1 VGHGYE
7 REFSV
12 SEPRST
18 VVALFL
24 RDTFRLPVA
33 LNIPA
38 LSPAVPHPSVATPF
52 DADAACSEW
61 SRWWGQLLEAE
72 EAPRPG
78 ERTTGQTLPQAAE
91 FPVLAELVANVRSEA
106 LDYSGQRKREEKA
119 LRPARILNSVEFGIL
134 NEARPRLTRPRGR
147 QVSIRITQLPVDGDF
162 SWPRSQHHLVVS
174 RSTRADSAAYLAAL
188 QTALGWS
195 H

>member
-1 VGHGYE
+1 M
-7 REFSV
+7 
-12 SEPRST
+12 
-18 VVALFL
+18 VVARFL

-38 LSPAVPHPSVATPF
+38 LSPAVPHESAATPF
-52 DADAACSEW
+52 DADAACCEW
-61 SRWWGQLLEAE
+61 SRWWDQLLTAE
-72 EAPRPG
+72 DAPRPG
-78 ERTTGQTLPQAAE
+78 ERTAGQILPQAAE
-91 FPVLAELVANVRSEA
+91 FPVLAALLADVRREA
-106 LDYSGQRKREEKA
+106 LDYSARRKREEKA
-119 LRPARILNSVEFGIL
+119 LRPPRILNSVEFGIL

-162 SWPRSQHHLVVS
+162 SWPRSPHHLVVS

-188 QTALGWS
+188 QTALGWR

>member
-1 VGHGYE
+1 M
-7 REFSV
+7 
-12 SEPRST
+12 

-38 LSPAVPHPSVATPF
+38 LSPAVPHPSAATPF
-52 DADAACSEW
+52 DADAACCEW
-61 SRWWGQLLEAE
+61 SRWWDQLLTAE
-72 EAPRPG
+72 DAPRPG
-78 ERTTGQTLPQAAE
+78 ERPTGQILPDGAE
-91 FPVLAELVANVRSEA
+91 FPVLAALVANVRSEA

-119 LRPARILNSVEFGIL
+119 LRPARILNSVESGIL

-162 SWPRSQHHLVVS
+162 SWPRSPHHLVVS

>member
-12 SEPRST
+12 SEPQSM

-24 RDTFRLPVA
+24 RDTFGLPVA

-38 LSPAVPHPSVATPF
+38 LSPAVPHASAATPF

-61 SRWWGQLLEAE
+61 SRWWDQLLEAE
-72 EAPRPG
+72 EARRPG
-78 ERTTGQTLPQAAE
+78 ERPTGQTLPQAAA
-91 FPVLAELVANVRSEA
+91 FPVLAELLANVRREA
-106 LDYSGQRKREEKA
+106 LDYSAGRKREEMA
-119 LRPARILNSVEFGIL
+119 LRPARILDSVEFGIL

-147 QVSIRITQLPVDGDF
+147 PVSILVTQLPVDGDF
-162 SWPRSQHHLVVS
+162 SWPRSPQHLVVS